1 MNLLNIINKKAA
13 IALIIAATGIPASLA
28 NAQFKVEYSSKA
40 EAAPTVKDTK
50 KNSSVTVV
58 ESHDDSHVYK
68 VKIVNGEIELAE
80 LDGKALDEDRVKI
93 KNQIALFFDDNGEVI
108 HEIKMPAV
116 HTTGKA
122 GMVVVGEQT
131 KPKVMLGINLGEP
144 SKILRKHLKL
154 DDNMKVILVE
164 KVIDNLPAK
173 LSGMQDY
180 DVIVSI
186 DGSDQ
191 ATDEILRKVLSEKDA
206 GDTMKVV
213 VLRGGEKMTL
223 KVKLAAYNAKDL
235 GVEDVEISED
245 FEFPEVQELTEEF
258 EFLTQLENG
267 KFGHIKEL
275 DLEIGRLKEH
285 LQKQL
290 TDSSNHQ
297 RFVIDMQSK
306 AMDAM
311 KKSER
316 QMVELRNGKLFV
328 HSADEL
334 KGHMDHLPQSISDLH
349 NRLSNSPELFP
360 EVIHE
365 HMDGM
370 NSRLEALESR
380 LDRQLDAMTQQI
392 DRLAEM
398 FGRLMESLEEMN
410 D

>member
-50 KNSSVTVV
+50 KNNSVTVV

-68 VKIVNGEIELAE
+68 VKIVNGEIEIAE
-80 LDGKALDEDRVKI
+80 LDGEALDEDRVKV

-173 LSGMQDY
+173 MSGMQDY

-245 FEFPEVQELTEEF
+245 FEFPEVQELTKEF
-258 EFLTQLENG
+258 EILSQLENG
-267 KFGHIKEL
+267 EFGQIKEL
-275 DLEIGRLKEH
+275 ELGRLKEH

-297 RFVIDMQSK
+297 RFIIDMQSK
-306 AMDAM
+306 ATDAM
-311 KKSER
+311 KKAER

-328 HSADEL
+328 QSVDEL
-334 KGHMDHLPQSISDLH
+334 NGHMDHLQH
-349 NRLSNSPELFP
+349 NMDEFHSRLNNSPDRFP

-365 HMDGM
+365 HMNGM